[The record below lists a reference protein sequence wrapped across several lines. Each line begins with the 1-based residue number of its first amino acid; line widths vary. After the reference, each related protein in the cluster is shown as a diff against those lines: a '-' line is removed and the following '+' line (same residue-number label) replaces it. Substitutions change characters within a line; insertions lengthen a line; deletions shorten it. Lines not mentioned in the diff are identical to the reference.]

1 MIKIGFGNRVKP
13 KSFGFVPRYYDPA
26 KEELEER
33 IKKYKSAE
41 DGSDNV
47 ENMKNR
53 IKTGLRMKH
62 YGDPGVRSS
71 AVRRSNIRL
80 LYIICV
86 LGLAA
91 YVLMSSN
98 KIVALIEAFSK

>member
-33 IKKYKSAE
+33 IKKYKQSE
-41 DGSDNV
+41 DTSDNV

-62 YGDPGVRSS
+62 YGSPDVRTS
-71 AVRRSNIRL
+71 AVRKSNIRL
-80 LYIICV
+80 LFIICV

-91 YVLMSSN
+91 YLLMSSN
-98 KIVALIEAFSK
+98 KIIALIEAFSK

>member
-33 IKKYKSAE
+33 IKKYKQSE
-41 DGSDNV
+41 DTSDNV

-62 YGDPGVRSS
+62 YGDPGVRTS
-71 AVRRSNIRL
+71 AVRQPNIRL
-80 LYIICV
+80 LFIICA

-91 YVLMSSN
+91 YILMSSN
-98 KIVALIEAFSK
+98 KIIALIEAFSK

>member
-13 KSFGFVPRYYDPA
+13 RSFGFVPRYYDPA

-33 IKKYKSAE
+33 IKKYKQSE
-41 DGSDNV
+41 DKADHV
-47 ENMKNR
+47 ESMKNR

-62 YGDPGVRSS
+62 YGDPGVRNS
-71 AVRRSNIRL
+71 AVRRSNMRL
-80 LYIICV
+80 LLIICV
-86 LGLAA
+86 LGLAG

-98 KIVALIEAFSK
+98 KFIALIEAFSK

>member
-33 IKKYKSAE
+33 IKKYKPTE
-41 DGSDNV
+41 DTSDNV

-53 IKTGLRMKH
+53 IKSGLRLKH
-62 YGDPGVRSS
+62 YGEIGRAHV
-71 AVRRSNIRL
+71 
-80 LYIICV
+80 
-86 LGLAA
+86 
-91 YVLMSSN
+91 
-98 KIVALIEAFSK
+98 

>member
-33 IKKYKSAE
+33 IKKYKPTE
-41 DGSDNV
+41 DTSDNV

-53 IKTGLRMKH
+53 IKSGLRLKH

-71 AVRRSNIRL
+71 AMSVSPISDFFISYVFLDWL
-80 LYIICV
+80 LMY
-86 LGLAA
+86 
-91 YVLMSSN
+91 
-98 KIVALIEAFSK
+98 

>member
-33 IKKYKSAE
+33 IKMYKPSE
-41 DGSDNV
+41 GTSDSV

-62 YGDPGVRSS
+62 YGDPGVRTS
-71 AVRRSNIRL
+71 AVRQSNIRL
-80 LYIICV
+80 LFIICV

-98 KIVALIEAFSK
+98 KIIALIEAFSK

>member
-33 IKKYKSAE
+33 LKKYKQSE
-41 DGSDNV
+41 DTSDNV

-62 YGDPGVRSS
+62 YGNPGVRTS
-71 AVRRSNIRL
+71 AVRKSNIRL
-80 LYIICV
+80 LFIICV

-98 KIVALIEAFSK
+98 KIIALIEAFSK

>member
-26 KEELEER
+26 KDELDER
-33 IKKYKSAE
+33 IKKYKQSE
-41 DGSDNV
+41 DTSDNV

-62 YGDPGVRSS
+62 YGDPGVKTS
-71 AVRRSNIRL
+71 AVRQSNIRL
-80 LYIICV
+80 LFIICA

-98 KIVALIEAFSK
+98 KIIALIEAFSK

>member
-1 MIKIGFGNRVKP
+1 MIKISFGNRVKP

-33 IKKYKSAE
+33 IKMYKPSE
-41 DGSDNV
+41 GTSDSV

-62 YGDPGVRSS
+62 YGDPGVRTS
-71 AVRRSNIRL
+71 AFRQSNIRL

-98 KIVALIEAFSK
+98 KIIALIEAFSK